1 MEKKDKSNATNSSVK
16 HGENRSDSRYQQRET
31 EDVDGRGKHPHSQ
44 ANLKPY
50 PKGVS
55 GNPEGR
61 KGAFEVLTEALNELG
76 DEMTYRRDWDNIMEE
91 WVENGTNREKVL
103 ETIWIKAKDGD
114 MRFIELLA
122 KLGCLTPSE

>member
-1 MEKKDKSNATNSSVK
+1 MENKDKSNATNSPVK
-16 HGENRSDSRYQQRET
+16 QRENRSDSHYQQREI
-31 EDVDGRGKHPHSQ
+31 EDVDGRGKHPNSQ

-76 DEMTYRRDWDNIMEE
+76 DEMTYAKDYDSLDWATI
-91 WVENGTNREKVL
+91 ENGTNREKVL
-103 ETIWIKAKDGD
+103 ETIWNKAKDGD
-114 MRFIELLA
+114 LKFIEILA
-122 KLGCLTPSE
+122 KLGCLTPPV